1 MKLKTKIM
9 ILALAPLVL
18 MGIISFI
25 VTEQQVTKKME
36 AEVYSGLHSTVVAVK
51 NALEL
56 EIPGEYH
63 LDDNNELW
71 KGDMLNISQ
80 ATDIADEIKNTT
92 GTEVT
97 VFFGDTRYMTSVMKD
112 GKRAIG
118 TQATEK
124 VVDEVLKK
132 GNTYTADK
140 VDVAGTDFYVY
151 YIPLMQEGTTTPCGM
166 VFAGKSQ
173 VNVEKEMRG
182 VTMTILATVLLL
194 LVAGGTF
201 AIIMANSIVKSL
213 QKSIYTVEEV
223 AKGNLTVQ
231 LDQALLARKDEV
243 GDMARYIAK
252 LKEELITI
260 LSDIRNQSGVLQNAS
275 SSLHGTSGDAADSVG
290 QVERAI
296 HEIADGATSQADET
310 QKATENVILMG
321 NMVEETKAEVEELY
335 NNASVMQKSSNDA
348 SQTLDELN
356 GINQKAR
363 TAIDVIYE
371 QTYTTNESALKI
383 REATNLITAIAE
395 ETNLLSLNASIEAA
409 RAGEQGRGFA
419 VVAAQIQKL
428 AEQSNESARQIEQ
441 IITLLIQDSNKAVE
455 TMDEVKEIMQ
465 RQSENVDKTEEI
477 FAVVK
482 DGIDYSI
489 QSVNNIA
496 EKTKKLDEAR
506 VTVVDVVQNL
516 TAIAEENAAG
526 TEETSASTAEFSN
539 MMEDIQGTSSKL
551 KNIASDLENRMSI
564 FKF

>member
-173 VNVEKEMRG
+173 VNVEKKIRG

>member
-551 KNIASDLENRMSI
+551 KNIASDLENCMSI